1 MILRV
6 IDWPFSLAKENG
18 VFFIQKWILL
28 IYDENLKIVNI
39 GNVFNFI

>member
-6 IDWPFSLAKENG
+6 TGWPFSLAKENG
-18 VFFIQKWILL
+18 VSFSQKWILL
-28 IYDENLKIVNI
+28 IYDENLKIVNT

>member
-6 IDWPFSLAKENG
+6 TNWPFSLANENG
-18 VFFIQKWILL
+18 VFFSQKWILL
-28 IYDENLKIVNI
+28 IYDENLKIVNT